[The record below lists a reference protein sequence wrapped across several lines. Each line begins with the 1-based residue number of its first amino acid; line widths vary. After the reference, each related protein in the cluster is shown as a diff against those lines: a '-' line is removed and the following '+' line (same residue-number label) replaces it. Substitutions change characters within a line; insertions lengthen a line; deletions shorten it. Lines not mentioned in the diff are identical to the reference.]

1 MSFAEFNRYKKGID
15 LYEERNKEDTVIVGV
30 REVGDCVRVYGIEV
44 PGFMTFADYS
54 KYLDTW
60 VVSTIGKYMIQFMRD
75 KKITSGIG
83 ATLPAQSCRKFHV
96 RLVWLGYDKNDKTHT
111 MLISTK
117 RNKDYQPHFDVSDD
131 PR

>member
-1 MSFAEFNRYKKGID
+1 MRYKTALD
-15 LYEERNKEDTVIVGV
+15 LYEARNQEDQALVGV

-44 PGFMTFADYS
+44 PGFMTFDDYQ
-54 KYLDTW
+54 KYLDPW
-60 VVSTIGKYMIQFMRD
+60 VVTASGKYMLQFMRD

-96 RLVWLGYDKNDKTHT
+96 LVVWLGYDKNDKTHT

-117 RNKDYQPHFDVSDD
+117 RNKDYTPHFDVSDD